1 MSKFLSTIPATE
13 IAANIRLLFFEM
25 KMTSLRLSHRPA
37 MHAGFTSPAF
47 VCVRA
52 FGGLP
57 SRVPDAGIRE
67 LTQTTSDYRPINWKG
82 NGMT

>member
-1 MSKFLSTIPATE
+1 
-13 IAANIRLLFFEM
+13 
-25 KMTSLRLSHRPA
+25 

-47 VCVRA
+47 VCACA

-57 SRVPDAGIRE
+57 SRMLDAGSRE
-67 LTQTTSDYRPINWKG
+67 LAQITSDDRPINWKG